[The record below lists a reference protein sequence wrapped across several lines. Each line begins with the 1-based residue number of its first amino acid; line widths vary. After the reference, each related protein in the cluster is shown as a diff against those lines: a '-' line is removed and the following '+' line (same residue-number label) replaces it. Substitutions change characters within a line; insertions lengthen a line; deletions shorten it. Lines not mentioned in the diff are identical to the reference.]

1 MRLPIERKNV
11 KVLPDVKR
19 VIARYFFNGEDRAKE
34 VIKKVMALRDERV
47 FAIISPILQ
56 EYSKRHRNI
65 IVKIKFKSK

>member
-34 VIKKVMALRDERV
+34 VIKKVMALRDERI
-47 FAIISPILQ
+47 FFFFLLHQQ
-56 EYSKRHRNI
+56 EKSKLHRN
-65 IVKIKFKSK
+65 